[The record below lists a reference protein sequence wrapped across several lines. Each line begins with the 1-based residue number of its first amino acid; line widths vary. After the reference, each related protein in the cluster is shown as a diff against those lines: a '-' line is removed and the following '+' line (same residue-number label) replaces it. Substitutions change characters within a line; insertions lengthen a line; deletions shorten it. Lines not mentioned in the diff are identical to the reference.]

1 MAEINYI
8 ANRDIPENI
17 AGVERY
23 STEDTQLISSFEVNS
38 SFDTSRHVVELHLLS
53 LSDEILFSEY
63 DYRSYKQL
71 GNAQSAGQVGASVL
85 TIDPIQD
92 SISFDYGN
100 GGVKLLYHFL
110 NDLFTDDTTAAELYI
125 QDISPDR
132 TELKLASLTLS
143 PTDLERFTTVIK
155 DKLNNEAFFNEFRLN
170 FGDNDLLI
178 GINIDTLDN
187 VIEKEVTVKLYEPL
201 PFTYGI
207 KSKLRVVELVADSLA
222 YEVQSETTPEPVVIP
237 TLKPA
242 NFNIEIQ
249 DENIIPTQYFN
260 YDELFSYPIN
270 NTNSQL
276 FSLVNEKGVEI
287 SIDHTSYSD
296 FIHFSSAQERLI
308 NFKYKLDLITSYSAS
323 LSAIGSQTPS
333 TQGVIGLQGISGSRT
348 YFEGLMEGVLN
359 NLDHYERFLYYES
372 GSSSWPKTN
381 TSKPYQNKV
390 STTPESILWY
400 SNQVAEAISYD
411 NTNYNSLIFSIPSY
425 LREDV
430 NNENY
435 LTFIHMIG
443 QHFDNLWLYADAV
456 TDKYDADNRMNKG
469 ISKDLVGEALKN
481 FGVKLYTSN
490 KSIEDLFSSFIG
502 QGYVSGSEIIN
513 NYITGSLTGSNT
525 PIEPSS
531 FDTYEKEIQKRIY
544 HNLSYLLKTKGT
556 ERGLRAL
563 INCFGIPSSILDI
576 KLYGGRDTN
585 ERPFY
590 GDYQYYTSSLDKI
603 RIDHTGSIIS
613 GSTLSSYTSIVKR
626 DNKYTDDLH
635 VIEVGFSPTD
645 NVDRYIISKS
655 LADPNLATFNIDDY
669 IGNPSNLLLPNYD
682 GLYAVAEDVLG
693 DLSQYDV
700 RAFIRLIKFFDNVI
714 FKMVKDFIPARTV
727 ADTGIIIKPN
737 LLNRSKTKSITP
749 SVTPIASASM
759 DNAFNYT
766 SSIDTAFV
774 EGKNGGSFRS
784 GSSEYSTN
792 HRKYVK
798 GLTSTFLDRSV
809 SDESPKFTGELT
821 GSQITLSTGELNTG
835 NLFKQTDNSRTFYNV
850 QLYTTIPNTVCL
862 LTNSNTSLGIVN
874 GGAVVNFSEIFPL
887 ANAGTQFSVNS
898 TVVQGG
904 SYTFP
909 STQYATYNITAN
921 TPGLFTNPPTNT
933 IPCSTQ
939 RTIQVIDC
947 TIVANGTAPL
957 SIDNT
962 TSYNITLWFNT
973 GTNTNVNYFVNGQQV
988 LNPATYIFT
997 GIGSNQ
1003 TVAVTAADAIRTSCV
1018 AEVRVSTNPCQIR
1031 KVSTVVGSIQP
1042 PHGTPTGYNIVQDYF
1057 TGDNAN
1063 TNYYFRLI
1071 YTNYNSEDILVTQR
1085 TDNTNIGGWL
1095 LLDDSHKID
1104 PWFPM
1109 ADAVIDI
1116 GVENTTVTWP
1126 ALDALEGTYG
1136 LNSAVN
1142 FQRYFFYRNEIRGE
1156 RLNFRVQFRADAST
1170 AGVPNCI
1177 AETTPRLYN
1186 SALGNSLSY
1195 PIILTTTNL
1204 TGPNAF
1210 YELCFFSLSRTYYTA
1225 TPIPTSIGTSR
1236 LEYIAT
1242 QGLEIFTDINKTIAA
1257 LPGHYSDS
1265 SKIYKYYGFGEWS
1278 NLGTVSNSCSSY
1290 PAPTGNTGNSNP
1302 GNISSATNVVT
1313 P

>member
-8 ANRDIPENI
+8 ASRDIPENI

-38 SFDTSRHVVELHLLS
+38 SFDTSKHVVELHLLT

-63 DYRSYKQL
+63 DYRGYKQL
-71 GNAQSAGQVGASVL
+71 GNAQSAGQEGTSVL

-92 SISFDYGN
+92 SIAFDYGN

-110 NDLFTDDTTAAELYI
+110 NDLFTDNTSTAELYI

-187 VIEKEVTVKLYEPL
+187 LTEKEVTVKLYEPL

-207 KSKLRVVELVADSLA
+207 KSKLRIVELVADSLA
-222 YEVQSETTPEPVVIP
+222 YEVQSEITPEPVVLP

-260 YDELFSYPIN
+260 YDELFSYPVN
-270 NTNSQL
+270 NANSQL

-308 NFKYKLDLITSYSAS
+308 NFKYKLDLVTSYSAS
-323 LSAIGSQTPS
+323 LSAIDNQTPS
-333 TQGVIGLQGISGSRT
+333 TQGVQGLQGISGSRT

-359 NLDHYERFLYYES
+359 NFDHYERFLYYES
-372 GSSSWPKTN
+372 GSSSWPKSN
-381 TSKPYQNKV
+381 NSKPYQNQV
-390 STTPESILWY
+390 STTPQSILWY

-502 QGYVSGSEIIN
+502 QGYISGSEKIN
-513 NYITGSLTGSNT
+513 FYITGSLIGSNT

-563 INCFGIPSSILDI
+563 INCFGIPSDILNI
-576 KLYGGRDTN
+576 KLYGGRNTN

-603 RIDHTGSIIS
+603 RIDNTGSIIP
-613 GSTLSSYTSIVKR
+613 GDTLSSYTSIIKR

-645 NVDRYIISKS
+645 NVDKYIISKS
-655 LADPNLATFNIDDY
+655 LADPNLATFNIDQY
-669 IGNPSNLLLPNYD
+669 IGDPSNLILPDYE
-682 GLYAVAEDVLG
+682 GLYKVAEDILG
-693 DLSQYDV
+693 NLSQYDV
-700 RAFIRLIKFFDNVI
+700 RAYVRLIKFFDNVI
-714 FKMVKDFIPARTV
+714 FKMVKDFVPARTV

-737 LLNRSKTKSITP
+737 LLNRSKAKSVKA
-749 SVTPIASASM
+749 SVDTILSASM

-766 SSIDTAFV
+766 SSINTAFTEGYHGDTFGAVV
-774 EGKNGGSFRS
+774 EYTASYKQVVETPIGRTISLAKNK
-784 GSSEYSTN
+784 E
-792 HRKYVK
+792 
-798 GLTSTFLDRSV
+798 
-809 SDESPKFTGELT
+809 EAKFDGELANSFIRVT
-821 GSQITLSTGELNTG
+821 TGELNNNNVLKKG
-835 NLFKQTDNSRTFYNV
+835 IPPRVQFNIKFYED
-850 QLYTTIPNTVCL
+850 LPPGTCTL
-862 LTNSNTSLGIVN
+862 K
-874 GGAVVNFSEIFPL
+874 PL
-887 ANAGTQFSVNS
+887 ANDTFTVKPNIPYALGPLFGENGVSAPVNTVYRLNSATGQVIPSTYTFTAPQYNS
-898 TVVQGG
+898 TVIYGRSNETCYETVNFRTVACTLGPITAPNYIIAGASYNFANWFPLGVNTQVVYTVQKNNETPVPLPPGT
-904 SYTFP
+904 STYTFVGGITGDRYTVTVADTYDP
-909 STQYATYNITAN
+909 TCKTSVSRAFYNCFLSPQEDTQIDLFAGDYGNDVLNIDLTTFFEGELPNATYYVYPGLAKPSNWGAITVPAIQQLTTAQAQNFTFGSRAVWVKLVNVPDNCERVIRLLKSGVATEIVNIGINYGAGGPNEACTNGALNVSSGEVGLLGQVYYTKLINQPPYDFPGLWTAGKLLRTVGTDVPISGWYSDGTYAYFYTNGYPNTQVQNTNSAN
-921 TPGLFTNPPTNT
+921 TG
-933 IPCSTQ
+933 
-939 RTIQVIDC
+939 VILC
-947 TIVANGTAPL
+947 
-957 SIDNT
+957 
-962 TSYNITLWFNT
+962 
-973 GTNTNVNYFVNGQQV
+973 
-988 LNPATYIFT
+988 
-997 GIGSNQ
+997 
-1003 TVAVTAADAIRTSCV
+1003 
-1018 AEVRVSTNPCQIR
+1018 
-1031 KVSTVVGSIQP
+1031 
-1042 PHGTPTGYNIVQDYF
+1042 
-1057 TGDNAN
+1057 
-1063 TNYYFRLI
+1063 
-1071 YTNYNSEDILVTQR
+1071 
-1085 TDNTNIGGWL
+1085 
-1095 LLDDSHKID
+1095 
-1104 PWFPM
+1104 
-1109 ADAVIDI
+1109 
-1116 GVENTTVTWP
+1116 
-1126 ALDALEGTYG
+1126 
-1136 LNSAVN
+1136 
-1142 FQRYFFYRNEIRGE
+1142 
-1156 RLNFRVQFRADAST
+1156 
-1170 AGVPNCI
+1170 
-1177 AETTPRLYN
+1177 
-1186 SALGNSLSY
+1186 NSLHG
-1195 PIILTTTNL
+1195 PG
-1204 TGPNAF
+1204 TGA
-1210 YELCFFSLSRTYYTA
+1210 S
-1225 TPIPTSIGTSR
+1225 
-1236 LEYIAT
+1236 
-1242 QGLEIFTDINKTIAA
+1242 
-1257 LPGHYSDS
+1257 
-1265 SKIYKYYGFGEWS
+1265 WS
-1278 NLGTVSNSCSSY
+1278 TL
-1290 PAPTGNTGNSNP
+1290 
-1302 GNISSATNVVT
+1302 
-1313 P
+1313 